1 MDSTE
6 LENRLQV
13 LADEAGPTDLGT
25 CLTTVLGALK
35 NDKIEELSNVM
46 LQFTIDTVGEL
57 VQGDAAREEMF
68 QKVLQDSLKEAM
80 GLE

>member
-1 MDSTE
+1 MDPTE
-6 LENRLQV
+6 LTSKLQE

-35 NDKIEELSNVM
+35 NDKMEELSNVM

-57 VQGDAAREEMF
+57 MKGDPQGEEMF
-68 QKVLQDSLKEAM
+68 LKVLRDSLKEATAQ
-80 GLE
+80 

>member
-6 LENRLQV
+6 LKNRLQV

-35 NDKIEELSNVM
+35 NGKIEELSNIM

-57 VQGDAAREEMF
+57 VKGDPQGQEMF
-68 QKVLQDSLKEAM
+68 RKVLRDSLKEAM